1 MSFSWGSP
9 KLEQFWS
16 DDRVAADGYSRETG
30 VVRRVWFGA
39 EYLGPPP
46 AVSGLKAWQQSAD
59 NRLEFFMSLGDLEG
73 EPSHST
79 LLELGDALRGQL
91 DAWAWDRTSS
101 GTTIAW
107 ENDLAR
113 LDWAV
118 NRLLEVGAALHDAR
132 VGVGP
137 VHPENVLVV
146 ELDGATRRELVL
158 PDWGF
163 AHNEADN
170 GPDGLKNLADPEWA
184 FLRDEPIGRLNTMIR
199 SRDAAQ
205 VGSDVRAL
213 ARTLACVL
221 LGKNAYIERHKAN
234 NGPPLTTFRES
245 KGQLRSSAEIWTVL
259 ERAVAGSKDIG
270 SIEVLRNQLRS
281 NPPSG
286 HFVALAEKARKD
298 HESHLRRRRVA
309 LLTGL
314 GSALIGFGALVI
326 LWGWEVY
333 DVPWSARNPLCPEC
347 HSLSSLQSEI
357 AQFAAARPAAGSAA
371 TAKQPDE
378 EFQALE
384 AVHKATRAPWSWRQ
398 REEEACLAKL
408 RGLYLEDLE
417 PEFRR
422 LKETLDYKSDD
433 EAVEQKAIHALDD
446 QIRRVEKLGGSAE
459 TPCPEWINEFRSYV
473 VGRWEPPAY
482 VNIGKTIA
490 K

>member
-9 KLEQFWS
+9 KVQQYWS
-16 DDRVAADGYSRETG
+16 DDRVATDGYSRETG

-46 AVSGLKAWQQSAD
+46 AVSRLKGWQQSAD

-73 EPSHST
+73 EPPHST

-91 DAWAWDRTSS
+91 DARGDDR
-101 GTTIAW
+101 A
-107 ENDLAR
+107 L

-118 NRLLEVGAALHDAR
+118 DRLLEVSAALHGAS

-146 ELDGATRRELVL
+146 ELDGATSRELVL

-184 FLRDEPIGRLNTMIR
+184 LLRDEPIGRLNTMIR

-234 NGPPLTTFRES
+234 NGLPLTTFCDS
-245 KGQLRSSAEIWTVL
+245 KGQLPSSAGIWTVL

-270 SIEVLRNQLRS
+270 SIEALRNQLRS
-281 NPPSG
+281 NPPSD
-286 HFVALAEKARKD
+286 HFVALADAARTD
-298 HESHLRRRRVA
+298 RELRRRRRRVA

-326 LWGWEVY
+326 LWRWEVY

-371 TAKQPDE
+371 TAKQLDE

-384 AVHKATRAPWSWRQ
+384 AVHKATRAPWSWRR
-398 REEEACLAKL
+398 REEEACLANL
-408 RGLYLEDLE
+408 RDLYLKDLK

-446 QIRRVEKLGGSAE
+446 QIRRVEKLGGTAE

-482 VNIGKTIA
+482 ANIGKTIA